1 MQLLVYFLSTATQ
14 LVTDRK
20 KSRPFLLIHLIFI
33 TLKFLSTINVNRH
46 LYNIILHL
54 GFPNGSSGKES
65 ACQYR
70 RHRLWVQSLGQK
82 IPWRRKWQSTPEFL
96 PGESHGPRSLMGY
109 SLQGHKELD
118 MAEVKQAS
126 KHASFVQLIVRNDF
140 CKFPFLFSKLQQFLL
155 FIFPDNL
162 TFQVIQK
169 IEAISCQKRI
179 SMSSYHCGYPMY
191 FVFLPLYLTSISLD
205 ELFML
210 QSKNNPSTWVLDPLF
225 YLSKDIALDI
235 LPSFFWIIN
244 DCCLLHPH
252 WHINGL

>member
-1 MQLLVYFLSTATQ
+1 M
-14 LVTDRK
+14 
-20 KSRPFLLIHLIFI
+20 LIGI
-33 TLKFLSTINVNRH
+33 
-46 LYNIILHL
+46 YIILFFIWASQMGL
-54 GFPNGSSGKES
+54 VVKNLPVNTGDTGM
-65 ACQYR
+65 
-70 RHRLWVQSLGQK
+70 WVQSLGQK

-96 PGESHGPRSLMGY
+96 PGESRGPRSLMGY

-210 QSKNNPSTWVLDPLF
+210 QSKNNPST
-225 YLSKDIALDI
+225 
-235 LPSFFWIIN
+235 
-244 DCCLLHPH
+244 
-252 WHINGL
+252 